1 MKLDDIV
8 TVRIGKN
15 LSRGNEK
22 NNFNIVAYSYEDL
35 INDLD
40 GLFLDSQANS
50 YIIGDSKHN
59 DSYLSSAGD
68 VVFSFVSS
76 KAGIVSEL
84 NEGKIINQ
92 NFAKIIIEHDYL
104 DSRYLCYALNES
116 YSIKKQM
123 AISMQGSIVPKL
135 NPTILKELEIKLPSI
150 EKQQMIGKAYFKLKK
165 RQALAKKQSELEEQF
180 YLEVLKRLDQ

>member
-22 NNFNIVAYSYEDL
+22 NNLTLIAYSYEDL

-40 GLFLDSQANS
+40 GLFLKSQVSNSFIGKAN
-50 YIIGDSKHN
+50 HN
-59 DSYLSSAGD
+59 DDYLCSVGD

-76 KAGIVSEL
+76 KAGIVSDS
-84 NEGKIINQ
+84 NQGKIINQ
-92 NFAKIIIEHDYL
+92 NFAKLIIEHDYL
-104 DSRYLCYALNES
+104 DSRYLCYVLNEA

-123 AISMQGSIVPKL
+123 AISMQGSIVPRI
-135 NPTILKELEIKLPSI
+135 NPTILKQLEIKLPSI
-150 EKQQMIGKAYFKLKK
+150 EKQRMIGRAYFIFRK
-165 RQALAKKQSELEEQF
+165 RLALAKKQAELEEHLF
-180 YLEVLKRLDQ
+180 LEVLKKLDQ